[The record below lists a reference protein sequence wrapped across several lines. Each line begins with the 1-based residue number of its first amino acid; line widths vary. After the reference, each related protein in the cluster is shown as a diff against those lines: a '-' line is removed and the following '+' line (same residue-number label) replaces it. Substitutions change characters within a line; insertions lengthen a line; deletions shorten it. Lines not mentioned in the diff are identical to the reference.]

1 MQSKRTAPVTQLY
14 IYTYTKPGWHYYLS
28 LARSLG
34 GCMNSSWMR
43 SAGVLHVQR
52 ADRASERGPF
62 DAQGLRSIIA
72 NNARRRRRGSKKI
85 IHCAGERRFASAAH
99 SEKRVLC
106 VSWIGVQLR
115 GPTHPACMTSKSHF
129 LHVSHTR
136 ICTSKI
142 ICICF

>member
-1 MQSKRTAPVTQLY
+1 
-14 IYTYTKPGWHYYLS
+14 
-28 LARSLG
+28 
-34 GCMNSSWMR
+34 MR

-142 ICICF
+142 ICICFQCPGKNLHRLFKIRYACTCSGKLHLKKEH